1 MRAALALNLELLQDD
16 PLEGRQDLRLLAVP
30 RLPDELPVVAA
41 SPAAERFH
49 APGHDQFP
57 VPGQG
62 LLEKICQDLRQQRT
76 ERGKKHRRP
85 AIRKKNP
92 ELTVEFH
99 RDICSLWGH
108 SHIALS
114 FV

>member
-1 MRAALALNLELLQDD
+1 HQGRGKPSNRKKPAEVRASVLEAYRSVYAGFGPTLATEKLGE
-16 PLEGRQDLRLLAVP
+16 RL
-30 RLPDELPVVAA
+30 
-41 SPAAERFH
+41 H

-76 ERGKKHRRP
+76 ERGKKRRLP